1 MAMNRI
7 GHSSWQIIALL
18 ALALLAA
25 SCNAFAARAS
35 LAALRSESRGNRLVV
50 SVTNDVDAGAGGSIH
65 HLAESRRSV
74 LSSILTSA
82 VAVVTTAAG
91 IFPSDAFAEAETME
105 RGGVPLTPF
114 NSLAF
119 NYRGG
124 DSPTVDSTTLN
135 EASIPY
141 SEFLDKLNSGEVAF
155 VEFLAP
161 NGDAAYVTFKASS
174 TSRIRIGEGY
184 PMEDPLGW
192 SSPAFVIKAVAKK
205 GVPYKFVVPGLDDSF
220 KM

>member
-7 GHSSWQIIALL
+7 GHSSRQIIVLL

-50 SVTNDVDAGAGGSIH
+50 SVTNDVDAGGSVH

-74 LSSILTSA
+74 LSSILTST

-119 NYRGG
+119 NYRGA
-124 DSPTVDSTTLN
+124 LYN
-135 EASIPY
+135 I
-141 SEFLDKLNSGEVAF
+141 
-155 VEFLAP
+155 
-161 NGDAAYVTFKASS
+161 
-174 TSRIRIGEGY
+174 IGWCFAILHALLIY
-184 PMEDPLGW
+184 
-192 SSPAFVIKAVAKK
+192 I
-205 GVPYKFVVPGLDDSF
+205 
-220 KM
+220 